1 MFAVSCSAGCQPTEA
16 CLQGSSD
23 AFQGIY
29 DKRQRT
35 EHEMVHREQEIKQ
48 LQGWAQTVLNL
59 INKFEDGLKELG
71 PLAAI
76 EEAESRPASPDED
89 GFPPE
94 EEVPSAAVATARALT
109 SRARDLTAHR
119 QGIAKLRQHFS
130 KVISLLQQSTL
141 FASFDLASIECS
153 MNRFQMIAAVQ
164 CPSSCHAFLCVWVHA
179 VPTPTGN

>member
-1 MFAVSCSAGCQPTEA
+1 MTLP
-16 CLQGSSD
+16 L
-23 AFQGIY
+23 QGIY

-76 EEAESRPASPDED
+76 EEAEGRAGSPDEEAPAD
-89 GFPPE
+89 
-94 EEVPSAAVATARALT
+94 EEVPTAVATARALT
-109 SRARDLTAHR
+109 NRARDLTAHR

-130 KVISLLQQSTL
+130 KVWNLFYPQAGALLQLKLQR
-141 FASFDLASIECS
+141 
-153 MNRFQMIAAVQ
+153 NRVGTHTAQAE
-164 CPSSCHAFLCVWVHA
+164 SLGGR
-179 VPTPTGN
+179 T